1 MKRNS
6 IFWLLAWMLSG
17 PAYCAPLK
25 VYFLAGIHSHIPAE
39 TFAAVRKAIESG
51 TGAKVFDHPFAGNF
65 QENSLIVA
73 FGVDGAKA
81 AEKLDPSIPVLDIF
95 IPARSYLAVGQ
106 TREGISAIYIDQP
119 IERQLRFIRLALPQS
134 SRVGVLLGPDSRS
147 LLPGIRQSAEH
158 AKLEI
163 VPEELSDPAN
173 LFVRLRSLLSRCDVL
188 LAVPDPLVYNG
199 ESISGILL
207 TAYRHGIPLVGFSA
221 SYEKAG
227 ALLALYSTAE
237 QIGTQAV
244 EFILDYV
251 RTGKMPPP
259 AYPVYFT
266 VGVNRYVARSMGMD
280 MPDESMLE
288 EKMSREVP

>member
-1 MKRNS
+1 
-6 IFWLLAWMLSG
+6 MLSV
-17 PAYCAPLK
+17 PAYCSPLQ
-25 VYFLAGIHSHIPAE
+25 VYFLAGIHSNIPVE
-39 TFAAVRKAIESG
+39 TFAVVRKAIESG
-51 TGAKVFDHPFAGNF
+51 ANAKVSDHPFDGRF
-65 QENSLIVA
+65 QENSLVVA

-81 AEKLDPSIPVLDIF
+81 AEKLDPRIPVLDLF
-95 IPARSYLAVGQ
+95 IPARSHLPVGRA
-106 TREGISAIYIDQP
+106 REGSSAIYIDQP
-119 IERQLRFIRLALPQS
+119 IDRQLRLIRLALPQS

-147 LLPGIRQSAEH
+147 LLPALRQAADH
-158 AKLEI
+158 VGLEI

-173 LFVRLRSLLSRCDVL
+173 LFFRLRSLLPKCDVL

-207 TAYRHGIPLVGFSA
+207 TAYRHRIPLIGFSA

-244 EFILDYV
+244 EIILDYV
-251 RTGKMPPP
+251 RTGKMPSP

-280 MPDESMLE
+280 VPDESMLE
-288 EKMSREVP
+288 EKMSREVR